1 MSRSNVSSRP
11 ISPLVLGAGQ
21 GAEHCQPGAGRESA
35 TGTRKMRSR
44 TSSFLVSSSLSL
56 FPVPK
61 LGRKG
66 HQLLNK
72 SISLEIE
79 PASAGQEQPLGTVT
93 LKVMAMV

>member
-1 MSRSNVSSRP
+1 M
-11 ISPLVLGAGQ
+11 
-21 GAEHCQPGAGRESA
+21 
-35 TGTRKMRSR
+35 
-44 TSSFLVSSSLSL
+44 SSFPILTYLYLSAL

-66 HQLLNK
+66 HHQLNK

-93 LKVMAMV
+93 LKVMAMVLHT